1 MRFSK
6 SVDNQD
12 NNRPNHRPC
21 ACLGLVQ
28 CAYLG
33 LVQCACLGLV
43 QCACL
48 GLVQCAGLGLV
59 NSVESVQCP
68 ESA

>member
-12 NNRPNHRPC
+12 NNRPNHMPC

-33 LVQCACLGLV
+33 LVQCAGP
-43 QCACL
+43 
-48 GLVQCAGLGLV
+48 GLV